1 MAEKLSCTFFRAAY
15 RLGGGFEFSACHRPP
30 RRQTLGKFGGAGGAV
45 RSRGS
50 AWTAAACRRCVDG
63 TVPGLPTLRPG
74 GNCLRWPETPTPFH
88 ASGRQEKLSRSRGV
102 ERGPARVYAVELSQN
117 AVVRGASSLGL
128 DDFLAQ
134 RAPVPAV
141 SAHPLRHGVQKLKCA
156 AASLICHN
164 RKSPRLGSWR
174 RPQRRGASAPRPA
187 HRNAKTSTR
196 SPVQARLEGPLHSR
210 RPRTPGNPR
219 GTDCLE
225 QEPEQGPNHSAQPRV
240 RSVAES
246 SVGRVFAAAPGDRAF
261 GLDFDPH
268 RAQPC
273 ALVRSVAERL
283 FLGLPARAPPIG
295 SGLDLLHERLPCR
308 YSWQSH
314 ISERWKDGLRWG
326 WKDWGQ
332 ICARPRSMRS
342 GPDRSKSRCPE
353 GHKKCSKTCP

>member
-50 AWTAAACRRCVDG
+50 AWTAAACRRCVGG

-102 ERGPARVYAVELSQN
+102 ERGPASVYAVELSQN

-141 SAHPLRHGVQKLKCA
+141 PAHPLRHGVQKLKCA

-164 RKSPRLGSWR
+164 RKSPRLGSYSRHGRCGPARPCLRTSTQQFRPDWPKWAQLEAVVAQPKAMNAGKAESNRLPRTRSGTRAEPLSPTARAFRRRKLRWPCVCSRTR
-174 RPQRRGASAPRPA
+174 RPCARLGFRPA
-187 HRNAKTSTR
+187 SGPALCPCAIRRRTVVPWTARTR
-196 SPVQARLEGPLHSR
+196 TTNRFRAGPFARTVAVPLF
-210 RPRTPGNPR
+210 
-219 GTDCLE
+219 
-225 QEPEQGPNHSAQPRV
+225 
-240 RSVAES
+240 VAE
-246 SVGRVFAAAPGDRAF
+246 PY
-261 GLDFDPH
+261 
-268 RAQPC
+268 Q
-273 ALVRSVAERL
+273 
-283 FLGLPARAPPIG
+283 
-295 SGLDLLHERLPCR
+295 
-308 YSWQSH
+308 
-314 ISERWKDGLRWG
+314 
-326 WKDWGQ
+326 
-332 ICARPRSMRS
+332 
-342 GPDRSKSRCPE
+342 
-353 GHKKCSKTCP
+353 